1 MNNDGLRPCPADTD
15 LPTVK
20 RTLRDLDLQFIG
32 SNSDLNTVPRLVLL
46 QSPQIDTREEFN
58 SEVNDLEKDKSE
70 TTKHNDNNM
79 YSIDKVK

>member
-1 MNNDGLRPCPADTD
+1 MNNDGLRPCPEDTD

-46 QSPQIDTREEFN
+46 QSPQIDTQEEFN
-58 SEVNDLEKDKSE
+58 SEVNDLEKYKPLLLD
-70 TTKHNDNNM
+70 TNDNNI
-79 YSIDKVK
+79 YSID